1 MLYTTIR
8 SKLVVMLKTA
18 TLNVS
23 LRANKTAIINKNLFM
38 NVLWVIVNFNLFP
51 KQMKTGKGMKNCEG
65 LEG

>member
-1 MLYTTIR
+1 
-8 SKLVVMLKTA
+8 MLKTA

-51 KQMKTGKGMKNCEG
+51 KQMKTGKDMKNCEG